1 VKRSTKP
8 RSRRNQALR
17 PVGFAVLA
25 VVALALPWFVRN
37 PYIMHLVI
45 MALIYGVLGMTF
57 SLLFAAG
64 RMTLGA
70 GAFYLLG
77 AYCSTALVL
86 RAGLP
91 VWAALFITPVICSV
105 ASWGL
110 GAVLCRGTGFSFG
123 IITMLIALAIVQVVG
138 QLSFFG
144 GWTGFTDVPRPETIP
159 LPFNGHIAF
168 TGKTPYYYL
177 ILAIATVI
185 SLCFYALYSSK
196 IGRTWNSIKL
206 SHRLAEAVGVNLYRY
221 RLLAFVMSSTA
232 AAWVG
237 AFYVHYNTVIEPTS
251 FSGFFSISVQFYAV
265 LGGIN
270 YYIAGPFVGAFV
282 MIFVPEVLRVTAVY
296 NDIITGALLIVLIL
310 FLPNGIVGTI
320 MNAIRRRRGQ
330 PVREAPTLSWRAWAL
345 SRLLRRG
352 D

>member
-1 VKRSTKP
+1 MVKASN
-8 RSRRNQALR
+8 SRHHMTWL
-17 PVGFAVLA
+17 PLVAV
-25 VVALALPWFVRN
+25 VVALLAVALPWIVKS
-37 PYIMHLVI
+37 PYLMHLVI
-45 MALIYGVLGMTF
+45 MALIYGVLGMCF
-57 SLLFAAG
+57 SVLFAAG
-64 RMTLGA
+64 RMTLGV
-70 GAFYLLG
+70 GIFYVLG
-77 AYCSTALVL
+77 AYCSAVLVL
-86 RAGLP
+86 RGGIP
-91 VWAALFITPVICSV
+91 VWAALFITPVLAGITSLI
-105 ASWGL
+105 L
-110 GAVLCRGTGFSFG
+110 GAIILRGTAFSFG

-144 GWTGFTDVPRPETIP
+144 GWTGFTDIPKPETIP
-159 LPFNGHIAF
+159 LPFHGHIAF

-177 ILAIATVI
+177 ILFIATVI
-185 SLCFYALYSSK
+185 SLCYYALYSSK

-206 SHRLAEAVGVNLYRY
+206 SHRLAETVGVNLYRY
-221 RLLAFVMSSTA
+221 RLLAFVVSSTA

-270 YYIAGPFVGAFV
+270 YFIAGPFVGAFV
-282 MIFVPEVLRVTAVY
+282 MVFVPEALRVTAVY

-320 MNAIRRRRGQ
+320 VNAVRRRRGK
-330 PVREAPTLSWRAWAL
+330 PVQEAPTVSWRAWAV

-352 D
+352 G

>member
-1 VKRSTKP
+1 VKPST
-8 RSRRNQALR
+8 SRLSRASR
-17 PVGFAVLA
+17 PVGFVVLA
-25 VVALALPWFVRN
+25 VVALALPWFIRN
-37 PYIMHLVI
+37 PYLMHLVI

-77 AYCSTALVL
+77 AYCSTVLVL

-91 VWAALFITPVICSV
+91 VWAALFITPAICAV
-105 ASWGL
+105 AAWGL
-110 GAVLCRGTGFSFG
+110 GAILCRGTGFSFG

-144 GWTGFTDVPRPETIP
+144 GWAGFTDIPRPETIP
-159 LPFNGHIAF
+159 LPAGAEVAF
-168 TGKTPYYYL
+168 SGKIPYYYL
-177 ILAIATVI
+177 ILAIAVVI
-185 SLCFYALYSSK
+185 SLCFYALYSSR

-206 SHRLAEAVGVNLYRY
+206 SPKLAETVGVNLYRY
-221 RLLAFVMSSTA
+221 RLLAFIVSSVA

-265 LGGIN
+265 LGGLN
-270 YYIAGPFVGAFV
+270 YYIAGPFVGAFIMV
-282 MIFVPEVLRVTAVY
+282 LLPEGLRVTAVY

-310 FLPNGIVGTI
+310 FLPNGIVGSI
-320 MNAIRRRRGQ
+320 VNLLRRRRGL
-330 PVREAPTLSWRAWAL
+330 PVQEAPTLSWRAWAL
-345 SRLLRRG
+345 GRLLRRG
-352 D
+352 G